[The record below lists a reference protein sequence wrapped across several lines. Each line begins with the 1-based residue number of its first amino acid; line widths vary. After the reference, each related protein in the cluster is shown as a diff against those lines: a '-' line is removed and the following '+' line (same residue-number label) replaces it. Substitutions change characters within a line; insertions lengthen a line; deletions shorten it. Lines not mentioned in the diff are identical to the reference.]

1 VTTTPRSGSGSFAG
15 RIAGTYPLAE
25 TYHLPALEA
34 EMTRLT
40 ETVSK
45 LVPEATGLDL
55 PGSPSTMVIGRS
67 AWVERNVA
75 SFAHLVD
82 PMRRHLEERVAA
94 AGPGARGA
102 AALTSRLMQAE
113 MTAVLGVLAR
123 RVLGQYELVL
133 PTGEDGDVVAFVG
146 PNIMLMERTHQFRP
160 SEFRFWVALHEMT
173 HRAQFQGIP
182 WLRDYFLGL
191 VGELVD
197 QSLPEPGRLNRMMGE
212 MASRRDSGEAIL
224 DDRGLL
230 GLFATTGQR
239 AVIDK
244 VQALMCLLEG
254 HGHVVMDRLGHEH
267 LKSQERMSRVLKN
280 RKLDK
285 RTAAF
290 FRITGLEMK
299 LNQYRM
305 GEQFIQAVEKEAGW
319 DTINLAFRGVG
330 SLPTLEEIETPK
342 RWLKRVA

>member
-1 VTTTPRSGSGSFAG
+1 VTTSPRSGSGRLVG

-25 TYHLPALEA
+25 TYHLAALET
-34 EMTRLT
+34 EMMRLT
-40 ETVSK
+40 STVSK
-45 LVPEATGLDL
+45 LVPEATGLEL
-55 PGSPSTMVIGRS
+55 PGNPSTVVIGRS
-67 AWVERNVA
+67 EWVERNVA
-75 SFAHLVD
+75 SFTHLVD
-82 PMRRHLEERVAA
+82 PVRKHLEERVAD

-102 AALTSRLMQAE
+102 AAVTSRMMQAE
-113 MTAVLGVLAR
+113 MTAVLGILAR

-133 PTGEDGDVVAFVG
+133 PTGEDADVVAFVG
-146 PNIMLMERTHQFRP
+146 PNIIQMERIHQFRP
-160 SEFRFWVALHEMT
+160 SEFRFWVTLHEMT

-191 VGELVD
+191 VAELVD
-197 QSLPEPGRLNRMMGE
+197 QSTPEPGRLNRIIE
-212 MASRRDSGEAIL
+212 ELASRRNSGDGLL

-244 VQALMCLLEG
+244 VQALMSLLEG

-305 GEQFIQAVEKEAGW
+305 GEQFINAVEKEAGW
-319 DTINLAFRGVG
+319 ETVNLAFRGVG
-330 SLPTLEEIETPK
+330 SLPTLEEIGAPK
-342 RWLKRVA
+342 RWLTRVA